1 LRPTP
6 TIKIALLVA
15 LAANAASCS
24 DPVADAKKKY
34 DIVKKSNE
42 KSEICDRSRTL
53 ADLYLANNM
62 EQEYLAQKAALKEEC
77 TYTYEEAMGSK

>member
-1 LRPTP
+1 M
-6 TIKIALLVA
+6 ALLFA

-34 DIVKKSNE
+34 DIVKKSND
-42 KSEICDRSRTL
+42 KSEICERSRTL

-62 EQEYLAQKAALKEEC
+62 EEEYLAQKTALKDEC
-77 TYTYEEAMGSK
+77 TFTAEEVMGSK